1 MSIIANDFDNDN
13 VFSKYNLP
21 KTSGNDDLLL
31 TGVNLHIREALF
43 EMFGDTFIYRFILT
57 QALYT
62 VVLYDRKSGC

>member
-13 VFSKYNLP
+13 VFFKYNLVIP

-43 EMFGDTFIYRFILT
+43 EMFGDTLYIDSSLPKPFIL
-57 QALYT
+57 
-62 VVLYDRKSGC
+62 